1 MVALLL
7 AVCATGFAQEVTLD
21 FTLADAENSKVSLWG
36 FPASSKNKTV
46 EEQSFTYGDY
56 TVKVAGSTSQ
66 GYYWHDTDH
75 YLLFGKQGATVTLPA
90 FSFDVER
97 IEIEGNSGASAG
109 TKQNIF
115 VGDEAVSTETTG
127 AQGVNVYDIAADKQA
142 AGTIY
147 VIKVNSN
154 HNDQIK
160 TIKVWKKGTTQE
172 VTVPEA
178 ANIAAFTAMGNGAE
192 AALKLDGAKVTF
204 VSADGKYVYVR
215 DATGGMCFYNQSAMA
230 GATNKWQLGG
240 KVEGKVSIYNGMTQM
255 TVTDAAAMTHT
266 DGAEY
271 QPVEIALAAAK
282 DHVADLVK
290 ITDKITVVLD
300 NNKFYTDADKSL
312 QIYDNFKLKYTIAE
326 GDVLEGLT
334 GVVIPYNA
342 QLEIAPIANV
352 LAGISDIKADAADAP
367 VYNLG
372 GQRVAAAKKGI
383 YIRNGK
389 KYIVK

>member
-1 MVALLL
+1 MKKNLRLFFVAVLAMVMGS
-7 AVCATGFAQEVTLD
+7 VSAQEVVFD
-21 FTLADAENSKVSLWG
+21 FTDEANPWGLPTDQLKETGTFTKDGKSIVITTTNYTRWFADTKA
-36 FPASSKNKTV
+36 
-46 EEQSFTYGDY
+46 
-56 TVKVAGSTSQ
+56 
-66 GYYWHDTDH
+66 
-75 YLLFGKQGATVTLPA
+75 LLIGKKDATLTLPA
-90 FSFDVER
+90 FDFDVER
-97 IEIEGNSGASAG
+97 IEVIGHANASGKV
-109 TKQNIF
+109 TQNIF
-115 VGDEAVSTETTG
+115 VGDEAVSTEVTG
-127 AQGVNVYDIAADKQA
+127 AKSTAVFDIATAKQA

-147 VIKVNSN
+147 VIKVTNDN
-154 HNDQIK
+154 NDQITK
-160 TIKVWKKGTTQE
+160 INVWKKGTAQE